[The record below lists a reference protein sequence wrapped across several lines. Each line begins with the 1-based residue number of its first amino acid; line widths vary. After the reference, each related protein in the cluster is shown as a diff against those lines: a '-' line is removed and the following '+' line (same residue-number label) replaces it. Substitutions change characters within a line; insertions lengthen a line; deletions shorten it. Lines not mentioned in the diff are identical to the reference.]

1 MNTVQVQ
8 LSELEHHI
16 LTRQILPKIRE
27 LMGDSGESSPA
38 LNAVTSIL
46 DASTK
51 TASYLWTNGSGR
63 IELEIQ
69 CEHIDAVAQSGNNEP
84 PTRAVIND
92 DPFLAHQLRSISV
105 DALARELTE
114 SGMLFSD
121 ILEKSRD
128 DMEMHLLWQACWDLF
143 DNRPEIG

>member
-8 LSELEHHI
+8 LDELEYHI
-16 LTRQILPKIRE
+16 LTSQILPKIRDMMDDPNE
-27 LMGDSGESSPA
+27 GSTA
-38 LNAVTSIL
+38 LDAVNSIL
-46 DASTK
+46 NSSTK
-51 TASYLWTNGSGR
+51 TASYLWTNGMGN

-69 CEHIDAVAQSGNNEP
+69 CEHVDAIARSGDNEP
-84 PTRAVIND
+84 ETRAVID
-92 DPFLAHQLRSISV
+92 DDLYLAHQLRSISV
-105 DALARELTE
+105 DTLARELTE

-143 DNRPEIG
+143 DNRPGVN